1 MSQIGSFPQK
11 TRGENSPKKW
21 GLKPSGISVF
31 SSLHLPFPNCHPLSW
46 WRTPWYD
53 PRSNPPKNRIAVF
66 QGSSQFTNMANAGKS
81 PFFNRRLEIQ
91 MHLHSKCCYFP
102 ATVTIHH
109 VSLPGGGV
117 VSTLFFPAVYQQKKL
132 LQGVP
137 QADAW
142 DFWSPWW
149 WSTTLHETNS
159 SHLKGWHCN
168 GKVAFQSSGGLLLLT
183 HWDDHPSALP
193 EIQGLPW

>member
-1 MSQIGSFPQK
+1 MKIPKNGWNPPFLSQTVTRF
-11 TRGENSPKKW
+11 RGEELLDSIQGPILRA
-21 GLKPSGISVF
+21 GSRF
-31 SSLHLPFPNCHPLSW
+31 SRGHPRLLT
-46 WRTPWYD
+46 WRT
-53 PRSNPPKNRIAVF
+53 
-66 QGSSQFTNMANAGKS
+66 
-81 PFFNRRLEIQ
+81 LENHHFLIGDWRYKCIFIQ
-91 MHLHSKCCYFP
+91 SVVIFP

>member
-1 MSQIGSFPQK
+1 MKIPKNGWNPPFLSQTVTRF
-11 TRGENSPKKW
+11 RGEELLDSIQGPILRA
-21 GLKPSGISVF
+21 GSRL
-31 SSLHLPFPNCHPLSW
+31 
-46 WRTPWYD
+46 
-53 PRSNPPKNRIAVF
+53 
-66 QGSSQFTNMANAGKS
+66 QGSSQVTNMANAGKS

-91 MHLHSKCCYFP
+91 MHLHSNCCYFP
-102 ATVTIHH
+102 ATVYNRVYH
-109 VSLPGGGV
+109 VSLPAGGV

-168 GKVAFQSSGGLLLLT
+168 GKVAFQSSGGYCYLLT
-183 HWDDHPSALP
+183 GMI
-193 EIQGLPW
+193 IQVLARKLQACPDSRIWGKG